1 MLDAL
6 DNISGSFPDTLQ
18 GISEYIFT
26 SKYARYL
33 PELQRRETWNEAVS
47 RVEKMHLDRFNELPM
62 RDLAAIID
70 AFDMVRAKLV
80 VPSMRSMQFGGIAV
94 EAHNARI
101 YNCAVR
107 HVDSIRAFAEAF
119 YLLLCG
125 CGVGFGLSYKYLN
138 RLPNLVGENDKTGTV
153 TTYVVEDSIEGWAD
167 SVEALLNCYF
177 VNTAYSGRK
186 IVFDYSKIRKA
197 GAPLKTGGGKA
208 PGYTGLKAAHIKI
221 KRLLDHIIEVN
232 DQKRLLSV
240 DAMDILLH
248 EADAVLSG
256 GIRRSACSIMFD
268 KDDMDMLMAKTGD
281 WYETNPQRARS
292 NNSVIIRRD
301 DISLEEFRS
310 IVQRTREWGEPG
322 FVFADSPDILY
333 NPCFEVSFAPV
344 DDGVCGVQFCN
355 LTSINGSKITSW
367 EEFEKAAK
375 AATLIGTLQAAYSD
389 FPYLSN
395 TAKKLTEDEAL
406 LGVSI
411 TAMMDNP
418 YILLDAELQRMA
430 AKIVVETNKVWAEK
444 LGINQ
449 AARTTVIKPEGT
461 STLALGSMSSGIHPS
476 HARFMFRRVQANK
489 LDNVYQF
496 FKQYNPELCE
506 ESVWSANGTDDVI
519 AFPIH
524 VKDSAV
530 VKGELTALKHLDII
544 KSTQQNW
551 VLPGTTEAN
560 TKPIHHNV
568 SCTVIVGDDEWDDV
582 TEYLYL
588 NRDNFAAVSL
598 IGSNGDKDYA
608 QAPMEAVTTPDDV
621 ERFTRFMNNFLPLD
635 YTLMQESEDG
645 TSLIQ
650 EASCAGAE
658 GCDLK

>member
-1 MLDAL
+1 MLEAL
-6 DNISGSFPDTLQ
+6 DNISGTFPDTLG

-33 PELQRRETWNEAVS
+33 PTQQRRETWDEAVN
-47 RVEKMHLDRFNELPM
+47 RVEEMHLNKFSNLSGVDK
-62 RDLAAIID
+62 AAIID
-70 AFDMVRAKLV
+70 AFNMVREKLI

-94 EAHNARI
+94 EAHNARM

-107 HVDSIRAFAEAF
+107 HIDSIRAFSEAF

-138 RLPNLVGENDKTGTV
+138 RLPNLVGPNDKTGTV
-153 TTYVVEDSIEGWAD
+153 TTYVVEDNIEGWAD

-177 VNTAYSGRK
+177 INTAYSGRK
-186 IVFDYSKIRKA
+186 IIFDYSKIRKK
-197 GAPLKTGGGKA
+197 GTPLKTGGGKA
-208 PGYTGLKAAHIKI
+208 PGYMGLKAAHIKI
-221 KRLLDHIIEVN
+221 KRLLDHIIEN
-232 DQKRLLSV
+232 NEQKRLLSV

-268 KDDMDMLMAKTGD
+268 KDDEDMLMAKTGD
-281 WYETNPQRARS
+281 WYAINPQRARS

-301 DISLEEFRS
+301 DVSFEEFAS

-322 FVFADSPDILY
+322 FVFADSSDILY
-333 NPCFEVSFAPV
+333 NPCFEVSFIPV

-355 LTSINGSKITSW
+355 LTSINGSKVTSF
-367 EEFEKAAK
+367 EEFERAAE
-375 AATLIGTLQAAYSD
+375 AATLIGTLQATYTH

-395 TAKKLTEDEAL
+395 AAKKLTEDESL

-418 YILLDAELQRMA
+418 DILLGADYQQKA
-430 AKIVVETNKVWAEK
+430 AKIVVDTNKLWAEK

-449 AARTTVIKPEGT
+449 SARTTVIKPEGT

-476 HARFMFRRVQANK
+476 HSRYMFRRVQANK

-496 FKQYNPELCE
+496 FKQYNPDFCE
-506 ESVWSANGTDDVI
+506 ESVWSANETDDVI
-519 AFPIH
+519 SFPIK
-524 VKDSAV
+524 VKDTAM
-530 VKGELTALKHLDII
+530 VKSDLTALEHLDII

-551 VLPGTTEAN
+551 VLPGTTEVN

-568 SCTVIVGDDEWDDV
+568 SCTVIVQDDEWEAV
-582 TEYLYL
+582 TKYLYD
-588 NRDNFAAVSL
+588 NRGYFAAVSL
-598 IGSNGDKDYA
+598 LGSNGDKDYA
-608 QAPMEAVTTPDDV
+608 QAPMEAVKTPEDI
-621 ERFTRFMNNFLPLD
+621 ERFMHLMNNFLPLD
-635 YTLMQESEDG
+635 YTLMVESEDG
-645 TSLIQ
+645 TSLMQ
-650 EASCAGAE
+650 ETSCAGN
-658 GCDLK
+658 GCEVK

>member
-1 MLDAL
+1 MLEAL
-6 DNISGSFPDTLQ
+6 DNISGTWPDTLQ

-33 PELQRRETWNEAVS
+33 PTQQRRETWDEAVN
-47 RVEKMHLDRFNELPM
+47 RVELMHLNRFKELPQN
-62 RDLAAIID
+62 DLSEIID
-70 AFDMVRAKLV
+70 AFNMVREKKV

-94 EAHNARI
+94 EAHNARM

-107 HVDSIRAFAEAF
+107 HIDSIRAFSEAF

-138 RLPNLVGENDKTGTV
+138 RLPNLVGPDDKTGTV

-186 IVFDYSKIRKA
+186 IIFDYSKIRKA
-197 GAPLKTGGGKA
+197 GMPLKTGGGKA
-208 PGYTGLKAAHIKI
+208 PGYKGLKAAHIKI
-221 KRLLDHIIEVN
+221 KKLLDHVIEIN
-232 DQKRLLSV
+232 EQKRLLSV

-268 KDDMDMLMAKTGD
+268 KDDEDMLMAKTGN
-281 WYETNPQRARS
+281 WYDVNPQRARS

-322 FVFADSPDILY
+322 FVFADSFDILY
-333 NPCFEVSFAPV
+333 NPCFEVSFIPV

-355 LTSINGSKITSW
+355 LTSINGSKISSY
-367 EEFEKAAK
+367 EQFERAAK
-375 AATLIGTLQAAYSD
+375 AATLIGTLQATYSD

-395 TAKKLTEDEAL
+395 AAKKLTEDEAL

-418 YILLDAELQRMA
+418 DILLGADYQQRA
-430 AKIVVETNKVWAEK
+430 ATIVVETNKIWAKK

-476 HARFMFRRVQANK
+476 HARYMFRRVQANK

-496 FKQYNPELCE
+496 FKQYNPEFCE

-519 AFPIH
+519 SFPIH
-524 VKDSAV
+524 VKESAMT
-530 VKGELTALKHLDII
+530 KSDLTALDHLDII
-544 KSTQQNW
+544 RSTQQNW
-551 VLPGTTEAN
+551 ILPGTTEVN

-568 SCTVIVGDDEWDDV
+568 SCTVIVRDHEWEAV
-582 TEYLYL
+582 TEYLYT

-598 IGSNGDKDYA
+598 IGANGDKDYA
-608 QAPMEAVTTPDDV
+608 QAPMEAVSTPEDID
-621 ERFTRFMNNFLPLD
+621 RFTNLMNNFIPID
-635 YTLMQESEDG
+635 YTYMVESEDG
-645 TSLIQ
+645 TSLMQ
-650 EASCAGAE
+650 ESSCAGN
-658 GCDLK
+658 GCELR